1 MCQRASGAPFV
12 GLFYMPIEGITVTN
26 GQLKEYQSSEQAIRY
41 FCGRC
46 GSPIFFYRI
55 STPHQ
60 KAIFV
65 GSLDDPNEF
74 EIKMEVCTSSSVS
87 WLQECGTT
95 PSYAEKPEG
104 MTPTLNYHPVTGGT
118 S

>member
-1 MCQRASGAPFV
+1 MVNYRNINRPNKLSDISVV
-12 GLFYMPIEGITVTN
+12 GVG
-26 GQLKEYQSSEQAIRY
+26 
-41 FCGRC
+41 
-46 GSPIFFYRI
+46 PIFFYRI